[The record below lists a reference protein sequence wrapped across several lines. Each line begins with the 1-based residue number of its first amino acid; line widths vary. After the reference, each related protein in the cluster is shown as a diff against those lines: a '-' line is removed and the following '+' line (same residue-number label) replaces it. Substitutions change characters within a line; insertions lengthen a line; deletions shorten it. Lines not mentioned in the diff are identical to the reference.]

1 MELTFFNLSLALAIL
16 ALVLLSGIW
25 ISIGLAGVGLA
36 LLYFFLPASLFRIV
50 ETIQYEVVNDFVLA
64 AIPLFIFMGSLLLKG
79 NIATKIYQG
88 LSPLM
93 SRLPGGLVQ
102 TNITS
107 CAIFGACSGS
117 SLAGAATM
125 GTLAVNELRDRGYDR
140 SLIYGSLAAG
150 GTLATMIPPSIL
162 FILYGSFAGQS
173 ISTLFIAGLVP
184 ALILVLAFMAY
195 VALLSLRHPPKNT
208 DRDKLPWGQTLAAMK
223 LLIAP
228 LTLIGAVLGSIYTG
242 FATPTESAAVG
253 SMGALLILALERRL
267 NLSTI
272 HEAAVMSIRTT
283 CMIALMMIGAHIIS
297 TALSF
302 MMVPQQ
308 ISQMI
313 LALEMEP
320 WHIALIVGLLFI
332 ALGCLI
338 EGTSMFFLTFP
349 IIYPLMMSLGFDP
362 IWFGVMMALFIE
374 MSLITPPVGLNLFI
388 INQVAGER
396 GMSRTIR
403 GSLPF
408 FFIMVLVMCLLI
420 AFPGIVLFLPN
431 LL

>member
-1 MELTFFNLSLALAIL
+1 MELTFFSLTL
-16 ALVLLSGIW
+16 ALVILTVVLISGIW
-25 ISIGLAGVGLA
+25 IAIGLAGLGLA

-79 NIATKIYQG
+79 NIATRIYQG
-88 LSPLM
+88 LAPLM

-140 SLIYGSLAAG
+140 RLVYGSLAAG

-195 VALLSLRHPPKNT
+195 VALLSLRHPPANPE
-208 DRDKLPWGQTLAAMK
+208 RDKLPWGQTLTAMK
-223 LLIAP
+223 SLVAP
-228 LTLIGAVLGSIYTG
+228 LALITAVLGSIYTG

-253 SMGALLILALERRL
+253 AMGALLILALERRL
-267 NLSTI
+267 SLQTI

-308 ISQMI
+308 ISQLI

-388 INQVAGER
+388 INQVAGEN

-420 AFPGIVLFLPN
+420 AFPEIVLFLPN

>member
-1 MELTFFNLSLALAIL
+1 MELTFFSLTL
-16 ALVLLSGIW
+16 ALVVLTVVLISGIW
-25 ISIGLAGVGLA
+25 IAIGLAGLGLA
-36 LLYFFLPASLFRIV
+36 LLYFFLPVSLFRIV

-88 LSPLM
+88 LAPLM
-93 SRLPGGLVQ
+93 SRLPGGLLQ

-140 SLIYGSLAAG
+140 RLVYGSLAAG

-195 VALLSLRHPPKNT
+195 VALLSLRYPPA
-208 DRDKLPWGQTLAAMK
+208 DPERDKLPWGQTLAAMK
-223 LLIAP
+223 SLVAP
-228 LTLIGAVLGSIYTG
+228 LALITAVLGSIYTG

-253 SMGALLILALERRL
+253 AMGALLILALERRL
-267 NLSTI
+267 SLPTI

-308 ISQMI
+308 ISQLI

-332 ALGCLI
+332 VLGCLI

-388 INQVAGER
+388 INQVAGEN

-420 AFPGIVLFLPN
+420 AFPEIVLFLPN

>member
-1 MELTFFNLSLALAIL
+1 MELTFFTLTIALAIL
-16 ALVLLSGIW
+16 TLVLISGIW
-25 ISIGLAGVGLA
+25 IAIGLAGLGLA

-79 NIATKIYQG
+79 NIATRIYQG
-88 LSPLM
+88 LAPLM

-140 SLIYGSLAAG
+140 RLVYGSLAAG

-184 ALILVLAFMAY
+184 ALILVLAFMIY
-195 VALLSLRHPPKNT
+195 VALLSLRYPPENP
-208 DRDKLPWGQTLAAMK
+208 DRDKLPWGQTLAALK
-223 LLIAP
+223 SLVAPLALIA
-228 LTLIGAVLGSIYTG
+228 AVLGSIYTG

-253 SMGALLILALERRL
+253 AMGALLILALERRL
-267 NLSTI
+267 SLRTI

-396 GMSRTIR
+396 GMSRTIQ

-420 AFPGIVLFLPN
+420 AFPEIVLFLPN

>member
-1 MELTFFNLSLALAIL
+1 MDLSFFTLSIALIIL
-16 ALVLLSGIW
+16 AVVLLSGIW
-25 ISIGLAGVGLA
+25 ISIGLAGLGLA
-36 LLYFFLPASLFRIV
+36 LLHFFLPPSLFRVV
-50 ETIQYEVVNDFVLA
+50 ETIQYEVLNDFILA

-79 NIATKIYQG
+79 DVATKIYQG
-88 LSPLM
+88 LAPLM

-102 TNITS
+102 TNITA
-107 CAIFGACSGS
+107 CAVFGACSGS

-125 GTLAVNELRDRGYDR
+125 GTLAVEELTQRGYDR
-140 SLIYGSLAAG
+140 RLVYGSLAAG

-162 FILYGSFAGQS
+162 FILYGSFSGQS
-173 ISTLFIAGLVP
+173 ISTLFIAGLAP

-195 VALLSLRHPPKNT
+195 VALLALRVSGTCPPS
-208 DRDKLPWGQTLAAMK
+208 DRLPWGQTLAAMK
-223 LLIAP
+223 SLFAPLALIA
-228 LTLIGAVLGSIYTG
+228 AVLGSIYTG

-267 NLSTI
+267 TRATI
-272 HEAAVMSIRTT
+272 HDAAVMSIRTT
-283 CMIALMMIGAHIIS
+283 CMIALMMIGAHLVS

-302 MMVPQQ
+302 MMIPQQ

-313 LALEMEP
+313 LALAWEP
-320 WHIALIVGLLFI
+320 WHIALVVGLLFI
-332 ALGCLI
+332 GLGCLI

-349 IIYPLMMSLGFDP
+349 IIYPLMMDLGFDP

-403 GSLPF
+403 GALPF
-408 FFIMVLVMCLLI
+408 FFIMILVMCLLI
-420 AFPGIVLFLPN
+420 AFPGIVLYLPS